1 MLIDPELAHR
11 AAAVRDTRFD
21 GQLILAVRTTGVYC
35 RPACPAATAR
45 RRTAEFFPTAAAAQQ
60 QGYRACLRCLPDV
73 VPGSPEWNTRGDLAG
88 RAMRLILD
96 GVIEREG
103 VPGLA
108 RRVGYSERHL
118 TRVLTAELGAGP
130 LALARAQRAHL
141 ARLLIETTA
150 LTVSDVA
157 FASGFASVRQFNDTV
172 RSVFAATPS
181 ELRTAASRRVGRR
194 RHPATPGRVT
204 LRLPVRTP
212 FDAAG
217 ILAFLG
223 ARAIPGVESAS
234 PGRYARTLRLPH
246 GPATAHLRPAG
257 THVECTLRLADLR
270 DLGTAV
276 ARLRRLFDL
285 DADPTAI
292 DRVLAADPAL
302 APSVAA
308 IPGIRVPG
316 SVDGTETVLRALL
329 GQQLTVS
336 AARAAARR
344 LSDSV
349 GEPLPAPD
357 GELTTLF
364 PSAAAV
370 AERGAEVLA
379 GPTRRVDTIRAVC
392 AAIASGELELH
403 VGVDPETL
411 RSRLQ
416 SYPGIGPSTAGY
428 VVMRLLGE
436 PDILPPNDIAVRT
449 GAGPAMSTS
458 DDSGDR
464 GRLWSPWRSYAGMHL
479 WRATARATPEP

>member
-1 MLIDPELAHR
+1 MLIDPETALR
-11 AAAVRDTRFD
+11 AAAVRDPRFD
-21 GQLILAVRTTGVYC
+21 GLLVLAVRTTGTYC
-35 RPACPAATAR
+35 RPSCPAAAPR

-60 QGYRACLRCLPDV
+60 HGYRACLRCLPDV

-150 LTVSDVA
+150 LSVSDVA

-172 RSVFAATPS
+172 RAVFAATPS
-181 ELRTAASRRVGRR
+181 ELRTAATRRGPRRRV
-194 RHPATPGRVT
+194 PASPGRVT

-217 ILAFLG
+217 LLAFLG
-223 ARAIPGVESAS
+223 GRAVPGVEACS

-257 THVECTLRLADLR
+257 THVQCTLRLADLR

-285 DADPTAI
+285 DADPVAV

-302 APSVAA
+302 APAVATT
-308 IPGIRVPG
+308 PGIRVPG

-344 LSDSV
+344 LTEAV
-349 GEPLPAPD
+349 GEPLPVQD

-379 GPTRRVDTIRAVC
+379 GPTRRVDTIRSLC
-392 AAIASGELELH
+392 TAIATGDLELH

-411 RSRLQ
+411 RTRLQ
-416 SYPGIGPSTAGY
+416 SYPGITPATAGY
-428 VVMRLLGE
+428 ITMRLLGD
-436 PDILPPNDIAVRT
+436 PDILPPNDLTLRT
-449 GAGPAMSTS
+449 PHGLTSPQDDPA
-458 DDSGDR
+458 DR
-464 GRLWSPWRSYAGMHL
+464 ARAWSPWRSYAGMHL
-479 WRATARATPEP
+479 WRASARTAPEP